1 MLHYILQRTHT
12 LDSLPMLTRSKGSF
26 PGCEGDLKT
35 LIMSYFVVTDAAHR
49 NVRGEAGSHWY
60 PEKCVAH
67 ESVLIKHVF
76 LQSYRHG
83 KRRESRSLT

>member
-1 MLHYILQRTHT
+1 M
-12 LDSLPMLTRSKGSF
+12 
-26 PGCEGDLKT
+26 
-35 LIMSYFVVTDAAHR
+35 VTDAAHR

-76 LQSYRHG
+76 FKDCASVGLDAF
-83 KRRESRSLT
+83 RRVKYSKQPIANNIHEDWEAV